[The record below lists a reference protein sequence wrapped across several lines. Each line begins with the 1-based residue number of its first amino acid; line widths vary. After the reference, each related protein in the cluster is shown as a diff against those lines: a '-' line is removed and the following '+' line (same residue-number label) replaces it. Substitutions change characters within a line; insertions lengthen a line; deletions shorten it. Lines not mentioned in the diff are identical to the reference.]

1 MYEHIKKLVYRI
13 TKNETKLKG
22 SHSLLI
28 YLFQDMII
36 LKFYLNCLRIQN
48 LCASH
53 YTEISNHKIYC

>member
-48 LCASH
+48 LFKMNCTSQK
-53 YTEISNHKIYC
+53 N